1 MGSNSYTAPGYSC
14 ASEVNKEGWEK
25 ANFPLLCETCLG
37 DNPYIRMQKEDYST
51 ECKICVRPFTLFRWK
66 AGTNGRYK
74 ATVVCQSCAK
84 MKNVCQTCLFDLEY
98 GLPVQVRDRY
108 LEELGQEKIELPES
122 RVGRDYAIQNIHA
135 GNEGSESLPYGKVAK
150 HPMLERLAR
159 KTPYYKRNEAR
170 ICTFFVKGAC
180 NRGGDCP
187 FRHELPK
194 GGELAN
200 QKLRDRF
207 HGENDPLAAKYFRKA
222 EEDMTLLPPEDKAI
236 TTLYLG
242 GLEPSVTEKD
252 VRDKFYV
259 HGEIR
264 SIRMVKKQCCAFVTY
279 VKREEAEVAAS
290 KLHRILEIKGKKV
303 HVMWGRPQQ
312 NAQTQ
317 ASAAMTAGNS
327 ASTPAVP
334 GMPPGMPGLPPGMPP
349 PGTNGSYKPY
359 YPSMDPAAMGNTP
372 LEGEG
377 PNASTPVA
385 AAAPAVAKKVAPA
398 HVAVG
403 PAVPANATPASTSRA
418 PAGVKTGTGA
428 LKF

>member
-1 MGSNSYTAPGYSC
+1 MTDWAC
-14 ASEVNKEGWEK
+14 KIAHEVNKEGWEK
-25 ANFPLLCETCLG
+25 SSFPLLCETCLG
-37 DNPYIRMQKEDYST
+37 DNPYIRMQKEEAST

-74 ATVVCQSCAK
+74 ATIICQSCAK

-108 LEELGQEKIELPES
+108 LAELGQEAITMPES
-122 RVGRDYAIQNIHA
+122 RVGRDYMLQNLHA
-135 GNEGSESLPYGKVAK
+135 EGENQESATPYGKVGR

-170 ICTFFVKGAC
+170 LCTFFVKGAC
-180 NRGGDCP
+180 NRGNECP
-187 FRHELPK
+187 FKHELPK

-207 HGENDPLAAKYFRKA
+207 HGENDPLAAKIMRRA
-222 EEDMTLLPPEDKAI
+222 DDELTLMPPEDKSI

-242 GLEPSVTEKD
+242 GLEPGVTEKD

-264 SIRMVKKQCCAFVTY
+264 SLRMVKKQCCAFITY

-290 KLHRILEIKGKKV
+290 QLHKNLELKGKRV
-303 HVMWGRPQQ
+303 NVMWGKPQETK
-312 NAQTQ
+312 QTQ
-317 ASAAMTAGNS
+317 ASAQLAAGTSAAPAM
-327 ASTPAVP
+327 P
-334 GMPPGMPGLPPGMPP
+334 GMPPGMPGGMPGFP
-349 PGTNGSYKPY
+349 AAPGSSYKPY

-377 PNASTPVA
+377 PS
-385 AAAPAVAKKVAPA
+385 APAADTAPAKKQRPAKAASAPA
-398 HVAVG
+398 
-403 PAVPANATPASTSRA
+403 PAPTVTSKAPKGQATAS
-418 PAGVKTGTGA
+418 GA
-428 LKF
+428 MKF